1 MKILAIDPGDIY
13 SGYCIVDYET
23 YEPIEFGKIKN
34 DEIIDVIRKK
44 EHDYAAIE
52 MIASYGLAVGKNVFD
67 TCVWI
72 GRFIQELRCPYEY
85 VYRREEKI
93 NICGSMKAKDTNIRH
108 ALIDRFAKHD
118 FKNGKGTKSNPDWFY
133 GFKADI
139 WQAYCVGVVYID
151 RRKSKYE

>member
-1 MKILAIDPGDIY
+1 MAKILAIDPGDIY

-23 YEPIEFGKIKN
+23 YAPIEFGKIKN

-44 EHDYAAIE
+44 EHDYVVIE

-118 FKNGKGTKSNPDWFY
+118 FKNGKGTKDNPDFFY
-133 GFKADI
+133 NFKSDI
-139 WQAYCVGVVYID
+139 WSAFAVACTYLDKKKRG
-151 RRKSKYE
+151 E

>member
-1 MKILAIDPGDIY
+1 MKILAIDPGDVY

-23 YEPIEFGKIKN
+23 YKPIEFGKIMN
-34 DEIIDVIRKK
+34 EEIIEVIRTK
-44 EHDYAAIE
+44 EYDYAAIE
-52 MIASYGLAVGKNVFD
+52 MIASYGLVVGKNVFD

-72 GRFIQELRCPYEY
+72 GRFIQELNCSYEY

-93 NICGSMKAKDTNIRH
+93 SICGSMKAKDTNIRH

-118 FKNGKGTKSNPDWFY
+118 FKNGKGTRDNPDWFY

-151 RRKSKYE
+151 KKKRGE

>member
-1 MKILAIDPGDIY
+1 MKILAIDPGDVY

-23 YEPIEFGKIKN
+23 YEPIEFGKITN
-34 DEIIDVIRKK
+34 EEIIEVIRTK
-44 EHDYAAIE
+44 EYDYAAIE
-52 MIASYGLAVGKNVFD
+52 MIASYGLVVGKNVFD

-72 GRFIQELRCPYEY
+72 GRFIQELNCSYEY

-93 NICGSMKAKDTNIRH
+93 SICGSMKAKDTNIRH

-118 FKNGKGTKSNPDWFY
+118 FKNGKGTRDNPDWFY

-151 RRKSKYE
+151 KKKRGE

>member
-1 MKILAIDPGDIY
+1 MKVLAIDPGDVY

-23 YEPIEFGKIKN
+23 YKPIEFGKIKN

-108 ALIDRFAKHD
+108 ALIDRFAKYD

-151 RRKSKYE
+151 KKKRGE

>member
-1 MKILAIDPGDIY
+1 MAKILAIDPGDIY

-23 YEPIEFGKIKN
+23 YAPIEFGKIKN

-44 EHDYAAIE
+44 EHDYAVIE

-118 FKNGKGTKSNPDWFY
+118 FKNGKGTKQNPDFFY
-133 GFKADI
+133 NFKSDI
-139 WQAYCVGVVYID
+139 WSAFAVACTYLDKKKRG
-151 RRKSKYE
+151 E